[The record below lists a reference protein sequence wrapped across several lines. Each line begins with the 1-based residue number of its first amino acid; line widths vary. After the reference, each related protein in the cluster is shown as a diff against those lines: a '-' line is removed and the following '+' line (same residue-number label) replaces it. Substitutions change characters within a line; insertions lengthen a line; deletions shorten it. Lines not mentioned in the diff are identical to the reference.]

1 MPRLALLTLAA
12 LACWGLLPIA
22 LDPDAFWHLR
32 LGRDLLDG
40 SGAIVGPESL
50 SPLSAATV
58 VDHSWLYGVL
68 IALGEGA
75 FGLLGMSLV
84 ALLPYLV
91 IVLAMESWLRLR
103 LPDWRWF
110 DRALAIAVLLVAAR
124 PVSLPRAG
132 TYDVAFALLLLLMF
146 AVPSRRRL
154 LVLPLLAAAWATLHG
169 AGLLLGVLIA
179 AISLLDLVRRR
190 VSLRA
195 PLVALGAAVG
205 VVVALPGGVAS
216 ALYPFA
222 VVASEAQRA
231 WIAEWQSPFLLAD
244 PALLPAALLVG
255 ALLVGLLR
263 GGWRAIGPLELL
275 LALPLLAAAALSTR
289 WLLLALL
296 VGALLLLPAARLG
309 LRRRRVRPPMD
320 ATATRTVG
328 AAAAAIA
335 LLIASTRLLAVA
347 FGGNEQ
353 ALAARYP
360 VAGAQVVAAHAACPV
375 LAPYDW
381 GGYLSAHGAPAV
393 ALYGE
398 AGALEAGGVDLG
410 AWFAAEAGLRPSLPL
425 LDDAGLDLVMA
436 ADGAPIDRELSA
448 AGWRA
453 LDREVGVSVLYARPG
468 VDCTR

>member
-1 MPRLALLTLAA
+1 MPRLALLTLVA

-32 LGRDLLDG
+32 LGRDLLAG

-50 SPLSAATV
+50 SPLSGATV

-68 IALGEGA
+68 IALGA
-75 FGLLGMSLV
+75 DTLGLIGMSLV
-84 ALLPYLV
+84 ALLPYVL
-91 IVLAMESWLRLR
+91 IVGAMETWLRLR
-103 LPDWRWF
+103 LPNWRWF

-132 TYDVAFALLLLLMF
+132 TYDVAFALLLLLIF

-154 LVLPLLAAAWATLHG
+154 LVLPLLAAAWTTLHG
-169 AGLLLGVLIA
+169 AGLLLGGAIA
-179 AISLLDLVRRR
+179 AISLLELVRRR

-195 PLVALGAAVG
+195 PLVALAAAVG

-222 VVASEAQRA
+222 VVASEAQRT
-231 WIAEWQSPFLLAD
+231 WIAEWQSPLLLAD
-244 PALLPAALLVG
+244 PSLLPAALLIG
-255 ALLVGLLR
+255 ALLLGLLR

-275 LALPLLAAAALSTR
+275 FALPLLAAAALSTR

-309 LRRRRVRPPMD
+309 LRRRVRPPMD
-320 ATATRTVG
+320 DAATRTVG
-328 AAAAAIA
+328 AAVAALA
-335 LLIASTRLLAVA
+335 LLIAATRLMAVA
-347 FGGNEQ
+347 FDGNE
-353 ALAARYP
+353 AAIAARYP
-360 VAGAQVVAAHAACPV
+360 VTGARAVAAHAACPV

-425 LDDAGLDLVMA
+425 IDDAGLDLVMA
-436 ADGAPIDRELSA
+436 ADGAPIDTELAA
-448 AGWRA
+448 AGWRE
-453 LDREVGVSVLYARPG
+453 LDRQAGISVLYARPG

>member
-1 MPRLALLTLAA
+1 MPRLALFTLAA

-32 LGRDLLDG
+32 LGRDLLGG

-68 IALGEGA
+68 LALGEGA
-75 FGLLGMSLV
+75 LGLIGMSLV

-91 IVLAMESWLRLR
+91 IVVAMEAWLRLR

-110 DRALAIAVLLVAAR
+110 DRALAIAALLVAAR

-132 TYDVAFALLLLLMF
+132 TYDVAFALLLLLIF

-154 LVLPLLAAAWATLHG
+154 LVLPLLAGAWTTLHG
-169 AGLLLGVLIA
+169 AGLLLGALIA
-179 AISLLDLVRRR
+179 AISLLELVRRR
-190 VSLRA
+190 SSLRA

-205 VVVALPGGVAS
+205 VVVTLPGGVAS

-222 VVASEAQRA
+222 VVASEAQRT

-255 ALLVGLLR
+255 TLLVGLLR

-309 LRRRRVRPPMD
+309 LRRRVRPPMD
-320 ATATRTVG
+320 ETAARTVG
-328 AAAAAIA
+328 AAVAAIA
-335 LLIASTRLLAVA
+335 LLIASTRLLSVV
-347 FGGNEQ
+347 FGGNEA

-360 VAGAQVVAAHAACPV
+360 VAGARVVAAHAACPV

-436 ADGAPIDRELSA
+436 ADGAPIDRELQA

-453 LDREVGVSVLYARPG
+453 LDRQVGVSVLYARPG
-468 VDCTR
+468 IDCTR

>member
-22 LDPDAFWHLR
+22 MDPDAFWHLR

-58 VDHSWLYGVL
+58 VDHSWLHGVL
-68 IALGEGA
+68 LA
-75 FGLLGMSLV
+75 FGADVLGLIGMSLV
-84 ALLPYLV
+84 ALLPYLL
-91 IVLAMESWLRLR
+91 IVGAMEAWLRLR

-110 DRALAIAVLLVAAR
+110 DRSLAIAALLVAAR

-132 TYDVAFALLLLLMF
+132 TYDVAFALLLLLIF

-154 LVLPLLAAAWATLHG
+154 LFLPLLAAAWATLHG
-169 AGLLLGVLIA
+169 AGLLIGAAIA
-179 AISLLDLVRRR
+179 AISLLELVRRR
-190 VSLRA
+190 HSLRA
-195 PLVALGAAVG
+195 PLVALAAAVG

-244 PALLPAALLVG
+244 PSLLPAALLIG

-309 LRRRRVRPPMD
+309 LRRRVRPPMD
-320 ATATRTVG
+320 DTATRTVG
-328 AAAAAIA
+328 AAVAAIA
-335 LLIASTRLLAVA
+335 LLIAATRLMAVA
-347 FGGNEQ
+347 FGGNE
-353 ALAARYP
+353 AAIAARYP
-360 VAGAQVVAAHAACPV
+360 VTGAQVVAAHAACPV
-375 LAPYDW
+375 VAPYDW

-410 AWFAAEAGLRPSLPL
+410 AWFEAEAGLRPSLPL

-436 ADGAPIDRELSA
+436 ADGAPIDNEIA
-448 AGWRA
+448 GAGWRE
-453 LDREVGVSVLYARPG
+453 LDREPGVSVLYVRPG